1 MEPATKQWW
10 VGLTADQVGQ
20 YLTQNKAQ
28 LTDISAYIDMD
39 NQLRFAVIMT
49 PGTGTGW
56 YYGYTGVQVGQQLTQ
71 SKSRLVTISAYVDT
85 DNTLK
90 FAFAMVPADQTW
102 WWYFGQT
109 AAQVGE
115 LLTQNKAMLTDIGAY
130 VDTDNTLKFVVVM
143 AQVNQTWWW
152 YFGEPA
158 FIEQQLTQNK
168 ARMIV
173 VSPYLWTYYWIKS
186 KLNGNVIDVAGAST
200 KAGTALDVWPQK
212 SSGTDNQLWEFVA
225 DPAGS
230 GYCFIKSKLNG
241 NVIDIEGASTEPGVL
256 LDAYPWKLT
265 GYDNQLWTVEGGTF
279 PSVVGTVAPGRAN
292 QLNSGYYNYVLAN
305 GSSCATLTGVKVTI
319 YFTEDLVWESSSP
332 PDHPGFSIQL
342 NAETSN
348 KQPLDWLQFIV
359 HIGNDQNLFPW
370 INIWQPGS
378 GGAGDPTALWI
389 QTVPNPVATM
399 PQAARIPAGY
409 SIVIAL
415 QNDSEGRVT
424 GANWNVLDSSGASV
438 GSVIYAL
445 SDTEGGG
452 VPPGDLSP
460 VASFQVTFGG
470 ALDAA
475 YATFSS
481 GAGVIIYE
489 ADQAM
494 TVDWWPACIGYT
506 GGTAESSNIAYSVL
520 EATPSTLFSQAFGV
534 VQDSAQMRE
543 ANPNA
548 RKLPVPP
555 GY

>member
-1 MEPATKQWW
+1 LFT
-10 VGLTADQVGQ
+10 
-20 YLTQNKAQ
+20 
-28 LTDISAYIDMD
+28 
-39 NQLRFAVIMT
+39 
-49 PGTGTGW
+49 
-56 YYGYTGVQVGQQLTQ
+56 
-71 SKSRLVTISAYVDT
+71 
-85 DNTLK
+85 
-90 FAFAMVPADQTW
+90 
-102 WWYFGQT
+102 
-109 AAQVGE
+109 
-115 LLTQNKAMLTDIGAY
+115 
-130 VDTDNTLKFVVVM
+130 
-143 AQVNQTWWW
+143 
-152 YFGEPA
+152 
-158 FIEQQLTQNK
+158 
-168 ARMIV
+168 
-173 VSPYLWTYYWIKS
+173 
-186 KLNGNVIDVAGAST
+186 
-200 KAGTALDVWPQK
+200 
-212 SSGTDNQLWEFVA
+212 SGTIKIFSH
-225 DPAGS
+225 GS
-230 GYCFIKSKLNG
+230 IF
-241 NVIDIEGASTEPGVL
+241 
-256 LDAYPWKLT
+256 
-265 GYDNQLWTVEGGTF
+265 
-279 PSVVGTVAPGRAN
+279 
-292 QLNSGYYNYVLAN
+292 
-305 GSSCATLTGVKVTI
+305 GSQVR
-319 YFTEDLVWESSSP
+319 
-332 PDHPGFSIQL
+332 
-342 NAETSN
+342 
-348 KQPLDWLQFIV
+348 
-359 HIGNDQNLFPW
+359 
-370 INIWQPGS
+370 